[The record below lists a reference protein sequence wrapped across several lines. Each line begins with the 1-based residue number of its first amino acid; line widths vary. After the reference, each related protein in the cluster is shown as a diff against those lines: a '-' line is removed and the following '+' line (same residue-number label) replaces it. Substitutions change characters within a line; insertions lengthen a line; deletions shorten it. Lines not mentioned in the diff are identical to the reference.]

1 MDNPWI
7 AITASFLVGWLSREW
22 SIPAPRDDP
31 QTCKCHC
38 NCLATQ
44 GQDSGWGPTSGWI
57 LFLGGLIAVVV
68 FGNIAL
74 ALKISFKDT
83 ETGADK
89 VVSVD
94 VKGTGKSKG
103 GYGSSKG
110 WQITY

>member
-22 SIPAPRDDP
+22 STPVPRDDP
-31 QTCKCHC
+31 HICKCHC
-38 NCLATQ
+38 DCLAGQ

-57 LFLGGLIAVVV
+57 LFLGCLIAVVV
-68 FGNIAL
+68 FGNTAL

-89 VVSVD
+89 VVSLD

-103 GYGSSKG
+103 VYGSSKG
-110 WQITY
+110 LQITY